1 MWSKSVSKVL
11 ITKKH
16 LKKVIWIQTFK
27 EKIGFF
33 AKSISDDINTSIHSS
48 KFHVELKEADIAS
61 VHKKKKSKLSKENYR
76 SVRIPVYERCL

>member
-61 VHKKKKSKLSKENYR
+61 VHKKKSKLSKENYR
-76 SVRIPVYERCL
+76 SVCIPVYERFL